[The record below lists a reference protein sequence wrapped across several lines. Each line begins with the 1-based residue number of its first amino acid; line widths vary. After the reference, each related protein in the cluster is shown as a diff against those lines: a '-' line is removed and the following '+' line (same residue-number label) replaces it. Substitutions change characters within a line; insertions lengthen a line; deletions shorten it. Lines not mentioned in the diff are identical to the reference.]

1 VNWFT
6 RIWNSSIGKK
16 VLVAITGLALLGFL
30 FGHIFGNLHLYW
42 GAHHLNAYADGLHQ
56 MKVLLPVA
64 EIGILLAF
72 VAHVGLVV
80 RLTLENR
87 KAASKGY
94 KVKATKNPGFKY
106 TTSTLMLLSG
116 LVVLLFLVVHIL
128 DYRVQ
133 RAADDIAFA
142 NCIAVGADCGN
153 TVGAHVVNKLL
164 VPWRAAVYTLGSL
177 FIGWHLLHGIR
188 SAVRSLG
195 VASDKWT
202 PLIEEAGTAISVTLG
217 LLFASIPVAIL
228 LTGGSFAK
236 LDTLGAVPNYG
247 PTAVEPTAVQKGPQ
261 IEAIDEQTDL
271 GNTDEAGVLP
281 EDD

>member
-1 VNWFT
+1 MNWFT

-64 EIGILLAF
+64 EVGILLAF
-72 VAHVGLVV
+72 VVHVGLVV

-94 KVKATKNPGFKY
+94 KVKATKNPGLKY

-128 DYRVQ
+128 DYRLG

-142 NCIAVGADCGN
+142 NCVAVGADCQS
-153 TVGAHVVNKLL
+153 TVGALVITKLQE
-164 VPWRAAVYTLGSL
+164 PWRAVLYTLGSL
-177 FIGWHLLHGIR
+177 FIGWHLFHGIGSAAR
-188 SAVRSLG
+188 SFG
-195 VASDKWT
+195 IASNKWT
-202 PLIEEAGTAISVTLG
+202 PIIEKTGIAIGVTIG
-217 LLFASIPVAIL
+217 VLFASIPVAIL

-236 LDTLGAVPNYG
+236 LDELGAIPNYG
-247 PTAVEPTAVQKGPQ
+247 PTAVEATAVQQGLQ
-261 IEAIDEQTDL
+261 IEAVDDQTDL

-281 EDD
+281 EAD

>member
-1 VNWFT
+1 MNWFT

-42 GAHHLNAYADGLHQ
+42 GAHYFNGYADGLHQ

-64 EIGILLAF
+64 EVGILLAF
-72 VAHVGLVV
+72 VAHVALVIRV
-80 RLTLENR
+80 TLENK

-94 KVKATKNPGFKY
+94 KVNATKNPGFKY
-106 TTSTLMLLSG
+106 TTSKLMLLSG
-116 LVVLLFLVVHIL
+116 LVVLLFLVVHII
-128 DYRVQ
+128 DYRLG
-133 RAADDIAFA
+133 RASDDLAFA
-142 NCIAVGADCGN
+142 NCVAVGADCDK
-153 TVGAHVVNKLL
+153 TIGALVVSKLL
-164 VPWRAAVYTLGSL
+164 VPWRAALYTLGSL

-195 VASDKWT
+195 IASDKWT
-202 PLIEEAGTAISVTLG
+202 PLIEKAGTAISVTLG
-217 LLFASIPVAIL
+217 VLFASIPVAII

-236 LDTLGAVPNYG
+236 VDELGADPNYG
-247 PTAVEPTAVQKGPQ
+247 PTAVEPQISASGLQ

-281 EDD
+281 EGN